1 MEKKNL
7 KTKEELFRILKKV
20 ATDPEYLDE
29 FSYED
34 EPEVSITCTVWGEE
48 IYPFVRDVGPA
59 EYAEDEYT
67 IDFEYDKDDLIS
79 FLTENIEFIDEN
91 GDDVAKAVYDLD
103 DGDILYNFC
112 ETFISSLSSIYM
124 EEITDHYYDD
134 AQEQAQEAYDEEC
147 DSARADAEVDRYESS
162 LEDREQEYY
171 ERAADYYD
179 NLY

>member
-1 MEKKNL
+1 MDKNL
-7 KTKEELFRILKKV
+7 KTKEELFEILKKV

-34 EPEVSITCTVWGEE
+34 EPEISITCTVWGEE

-67 IDFEYDKDDLIS
+67 IDFEYDKDDLIT

-91 GDDVAKAVYDLD
+91 GDDVVKIVYDLD
-103 DGDILYNFC
+103 SGDTRYNFC
-112 ETFISSLSSIYM
+112 ETFLSSLTSLYM
-124 EEITDHYYDD
+124 EEIIDHYYDD
-134 AQEQAQEAYDEEC
+134 AQEQAQEAYDEDRE
-147 DSARADAEVDRYESS
+147 SAREAAEVDRWESS
-162 LEDREQEYY
+162 LEDREQDYY